1 MISARSSPTERR
13 SKQLSR
19 KCMCSGLPSTWMVR
33 SRQLD
38 EATCGL
44 SLLLDPALASEY
56 IYYWAASA
64 QNICRKPRMVTHA
77 FNPSTRESEAGRFLT
92 SRPAWS
98 TRWVPGQPGQRN
110 PVSRGKKNKKQKTK
124 PQKTEEVEK
133 NLQEGLLWRN
143 VLGSLTNLTALV
155 SILSSISSA
164 LSS

>member
-1 MISARSSPTERR
+1 MQASNFLLHVIQQTFAFLCDVFCVPLLSDVRRPSKLRTPNMVSARSSPTERR

-19 KCMCSGLPSTWMVR
+19 KCMCSGLPISWMVS

-77 FNPSTRESEAGRFLT
+77 FNPRTRESEAGRFLT

-98 TRWVPGQPGQRN
+98 TR
-110 PVSRGKKNKKQKTK
+110 
-124 PQKTEEVEK
+124 
-133 NLQEGLLWRN
+133 
-143 VLGSLTNLTALV
+143 
-155 SILSSISSA
+155 
-164 LSS
+164 